1 MPAAALKVGAT
12 RTQLTPPQIAI
23 ELRKLVA
30 AAPVPPEPLTRG
42 AKTKVFLADD
52 HQIVLEGLHV
62 LIEGEADM
70 RVVGRAEDGTV
81 ALQRISELAPDVIVL
96 DICMPGLDGVEVTH
110 QIVSRESSAKV
121 VALSSRCDAY
131 MVNRML
137 EAGATGYLTK
147 GRAFGELAQA
157 IRAVKSA
164 HLYLSRDVERLVDAR
179 WLV

>member
-1 MPAAALKVGAT
+1 
-12 RTQLTPPQIAI
+12 
-23 ELRKLVA
+23 
-30 AAPVPPEPLTRG
+30 
-42 AKTKVFLADD
+42 
-52 HQIVLEGLHV
+52 
-62 LIEGEADM
+62 M

-81 ALQRISELAPDVIVL
+81 ALQRISELTPDVIVL

-110 QIVSRESSAKV
+110 QIVSREPAAKV

-164 HLYLSRDVERLVDAR
+164 HRYFSRDVERLVDAS